1 MNPSTESAVIE
12 QAQEQLTSSF
22 IALCGDPDDAAAA
35 ARADGALHTLD
46 VLLAT
51 DAP

>member
-1 MNPSTESAVIE
+1 MNPSIDSASIE
-12 QAQEQLTSSF
+12 AAQEQLTTAF
-22 IALCGDPDDAAAA
+22 ITLCGDPDDAEAA